1 MAEEPIYII
10 STRDRILLPTYMWR
24 SSCSTRLSVK
34 RDKSRVFLVIV
45 VRLNIKHRRKN
56 GMKDRLYKR
65 DWTRPPSLFLSGAAE
80 TLRVHHTGNGTM
92 PNAERNFR
100 TIPPRSLL
108 LLLLS
113 TSQVGRRSLSLSI
126 WFHQKCDRKWETS
139 CVYISSVTGSNN
151 PKRSSLTVTE
161 NWG

>member
-1 MAEEPIYII
+1 
-10 STRDRILLPTYMWR
+10 
-24 SSCSTRLSVK
+24 
-34 RDKSRVFLVIV
+34 
-45 VRLNIKHRRKN
+45 
-56 GMKDRLYKR
+56 MKDRLYKR

-113 TSQVGRRSLSLSI
+113 TSQVGRRRLSLNL
-126 WFHQKCDRKWETS
+126 
-139 CVYISSVTGSNN
+139 ISPEMRPEMRDVVCLHLLGD
-151 PKRSSLTVTE
+151 
-161 NWG
+161 G